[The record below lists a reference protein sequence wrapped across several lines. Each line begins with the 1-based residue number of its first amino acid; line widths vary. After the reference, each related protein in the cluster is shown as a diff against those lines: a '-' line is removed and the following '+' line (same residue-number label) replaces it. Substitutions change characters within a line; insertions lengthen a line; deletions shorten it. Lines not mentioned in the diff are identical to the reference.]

1 MISTTERQAD
11 ILKLISRLD
20 IPPTMYKNA
29 VEKYKALASFL
40 GDCGIEA
47 DIYPHGSFAFGT
59 VVRPSYKDP
68 DANYDLDFICQLHLS
83 RNDITPSKLRQRIE
97 DALKSSD
104 RYGGRLTKWGECFT
118 IEYADIDGVGF
129 SIDIVPAADEDVQR
143 KNELQCISNRP
154 DLIGTAIAIPR
165 QNGERNYNWLTNN
178 PRGFKTWFDEINRP
192 FLEYRSRERRTKYF
206 VEHRGVFDSIEDI
219 PSDLDRSAMQRVIQL
234 LKYHR
239 DNYYQKLPLKDR
251 DKDPNDLKPISAI
264 INTLV
269 ADISRQ
275 ALPTSD
281 VFSLLTF
288 VLNALDIYA
297 KQQIMRFDEFRNKY
311 KGCTAITR
319 ENGQWTVQN
328 PANPDDN
335 LADKWNENSDIP
347 KFFFKWVQA
356 CRNDLIDSL
365 QLSDSE
371 FRTRIENAFGSEAV
385 KKSWGEKYSTSKPK
399 PINTSSAPKPYR
411 TI

>member
-11 ILKLISRLD
+11 ILRLISQLD
-20 IPPTMYKNA
+20 ISPTMYKNA
-29 VEKYKALASFL
+29 VEKYKALAAFL
-40 GDCGIEA
+40 EDCEIEA
-47 DIYPHGSFAFGT
+47 DIYPQGSFAFGT

-83 RNDITPSKLRQRIE
+83 RNDIAPSELRQRIE

-104 RYGGRLTKWGECFT
+104 RYGGKLTKWGECFT
-118 IEYADIDGVGF
+118 IEYADINGIGF
-129 SIDIVPAADEDVQR
+129 SIDIVPAADEDAQR
-143 KNELQCISNRP
+143 KNKLQSLSNRP

-192 FLEYRSRERRTKYF
+192 FLEYRSLERRAKYF
-206 VEHRGVFDSIEDI
+206 VEHRMVFDSIEDI
-219 PSDLDRSAMQRVIQL
+219 PSDLDRSAMQRVIQI

-239 DNYYQKLPLKDR
+239 DNYYQKLPHEDR
-251 DKDPNDLKPISAI
+251 DDIKPISAI

-275 ALPTSD
+275 SIPTSD

-297 KQQIMRFDEFRNKY
+297 KQQTMRFDEFRSQY

-319 ENGQWTVQN
+319 ENGKWLIQN
-328 PANPDDN
+328 PANPEDN
-335 LADKWNENSDIP
+335 LANKWNENADIP
-347 KFFFKWVQA
+347 KFFFKWAQA
-356 CRNDLIDSL
+356 CRKDLVDSL

-371 FRTRIENAFGSEAV
+371 FRTQIENAFGAETV
-385 KKSWGEKYSTSKPK
+385 KKSWGEKYSTSKPR
-399 PINTSSAPKPYR
+399 PINTASASKPYR